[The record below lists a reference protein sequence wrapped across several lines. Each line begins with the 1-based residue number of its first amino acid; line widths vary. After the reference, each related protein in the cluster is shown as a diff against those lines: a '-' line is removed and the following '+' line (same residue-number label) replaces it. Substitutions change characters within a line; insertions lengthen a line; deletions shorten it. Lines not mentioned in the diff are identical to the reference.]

1 MADVATNTPDTGLTS
16 EQARDRLARG
26 LGNDSGQRSSRS
38 LSEILR
44 ANIFTRFNAIL
55 ATMLVIILVVGQIQ
69 DATFGLILIFNSLI
83 GITQEVRAKRTL
95 DRLAV
100 LNAPLARVKRDNE
113 TQDIAVEDVVLDDL
127 LELRT
132 GDQISADAVV
142 RSVAGLE
149 VDESLLTGE
158 SDPVAKAPGDT
169 VMSGSF
175 VNAGAGIAQAT
186 GVGANSYASRLA
198 VEARRF
204 KLVQS
209 EIVSSINRL
218 LRWIQFLLI
227 PISALLLWR
236 QLASNSLDEALV
248 GVVAGVI
255 GMVPEGL
262 VLLTS
267 LAFGIAT
274 VTLARKKVL
283 VQELPAVEVLA
294 RVDTVCFDKTGTL
307 TEGEITFSSIETL
320 SDLSDA
326 AIRTALAAL
335 ADDVNANA
343 TFKAI
348 SAACPTPDW
357 VRSSTIAFSSDR
369 KWSAA
374 EFVDHGSW
382 VFGAP
387 EMVITDTT
395 NDARK
400 KADVLAARGDRVLL
414 LASSTSALDSTD
426 AAQLPVDLIPVALV
440 VFVEKI
446 RSDAAETLKYFSD
459 QGVDLKVISGDN
471 PRTVAAVA
479 RRVGFTDVTDAFDA
493 RNLPEDESAIA
504 NVLDEYSVFGRVT
517 PHQKRAMVAA
527 LQSRGHVVAMTGDG
541 VNDALALKD
550 ADLGVAMGSGAAAT
564 RAVAQLVLLDS
575 KFSTLPGVMAEG
587 RRVIANIER
596 AANLFVT
603 KTVYAVFIA
612 LVVVLTAWRYPF
624 LPRHLTIIS
633 TFTIGIPGFF
643 LALGPNTRRYIPGLL
658 DRVMRFCIPAGVVAG
673 AAALT
678 TYAMAYYE
686 ESLSL
691 KESRTAA
698 ALVLVMI
705 GLWVLVI
712 LTRPLNL
719 WKGALVGSMAGG
731 VALVVL
737 VPPLSDFYALEPPG
751 WRMMGIGVLIAVGAI
766 GAIEIGWRASRRW
779 PKKFL
784 NRSAD

>member
-426 AAQLPVDLIPVALV
+426 VAQLPADLIPVALV

-678 TYAMAYYE
+678 AYAMAYYE

>member
-426 AAQLPVDLIPVALV
+426 VAQLPADLIPVALV

-479 RRVGFTDVTDAFDA
+479 RRVGFTDVTAAFDA

-731 VALVVL
+731 VAIVVL

>member
-1 MADVATNTPDTGLTS
+1 VADVATNTPDTGLTS

-426 AAQLPVDLIPVALV
+426 AAQLPADLIPVALV

-504 NVLDEYSVFGRVT
+504 NVLDKYSVFGRVT

-678 TYAMAYYE
+678 AYAMAYYE

-731 VALVVL
+731 VAIVVL

>member
-426 AAQLPVDLIPVALV
+426 AAQLPADLIPVALV

>member
-426 AAQLPVDLIPVALV
+426 AAQLPADLIPVALV

-504 NVLDEYSVFGRVT
+504 NVLDKYSVFGRVT

>member
-426 AAQLPVDLIPVALV
+426 AAQLPADLIPVALV

-678 TYAMAYYE
+678 AYAMAYYE